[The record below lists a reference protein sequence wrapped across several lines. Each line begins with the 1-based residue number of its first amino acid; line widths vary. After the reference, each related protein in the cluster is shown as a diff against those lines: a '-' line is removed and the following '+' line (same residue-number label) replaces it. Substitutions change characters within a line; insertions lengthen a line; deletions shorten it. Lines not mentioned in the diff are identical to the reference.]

1 MVDQEIFELAQA
13 KLDQN
18 KQMARRN
25 NTSHDYLLRGLVSCA
40 QCRLACT
47 GRMVH
52 PGYSYY
58 VCRGRTEALRIAK
71 DLRCTARYAPTQLL
85 DDLVWQDLCQLL
97 TTPTMIT
104 HELQRAQA
112 GEWLPQA
119 LQSRRHS
126 LQQAVAQVERQQT
139 RLLEAYLAEVI
150 TIDEFE
156 RKRRETAKTY
166 DGLSHQLRQLDAQA
180 QKHINL
186 AVVAAGIEDFCQR
199 IQPTLQSL
207 SFSQRR
213 QLVELLIDRVI
224 VNDDQVEIRY
234 AVPTGP
240 EGEQVPFCHL
250 RKDHF
255 DRPTMLVTTPQV
267 ISRHV
272 GANPTEPQRLRWVI
286 TLQMRLD
293 AQHGKDRVSIFPGV
307 QVRPEADLDA
317 APFGVIQL
325 QALVRRMP
333 GIRFL
338 EGKALAMH
346 PWPAAA

>member
-18 KQMARRN
+18 KQTARRN
-25 NTSHDYLLRGLVSCA
+25 NTAHDYLLRGLVSCA
-40 QCRLACT
+40 QCRLTCT

-58 VCRGRTEALRIAK
+58 VCRGRTEALRIAN

-97 TTPTMIT
+97 TTPAMIT

-119 LQSRRHS
+119 LQSRRRS

-150 TIDEFE
+150 TMDEFE
-156 RKRRETAKTY
+156 RKGRETAKTW

-180 QKHINL
+180 QKHIDL
-186 AVVAAGIEDFCQR
+186 AVVAACIEDFCQR

-224 VNDDQVEIRY
+224 INDDQVEIRY
-234 AVPTGP
+234 AIPTCP
-240 EGEQVPFCHL
+240 EGERVPFCHL
-250 RKDHF
+250 RKDH
-255 DRPTMLVTTPQV
+255 LLEHAV
-267 ISRHV
+267 
-272 GANPTEPQRLRWVI
+272 
-286 TLQMRLD
+286 
-293 AQHGKDRVSIFPGV
+293 
-307 QVRPEADLDA
+307 
-317 APFGVIQL
+317 AP
-325 QALVRRMP
+325 P
-333 GIRFL
+333 
-338 EGKALAMH
+338 
-346 PWPAAA
+346 